1 MTDQTSSAAQA
12 STSRAAVITGWV
24 LTILPSLLFLFS
36 AGAKFFGGKALEE
49 GFAHLGVAQNL
60 AVPLGILELS
70 CVVLFLVPRTAVLGA
85 ILLAGYMGGA
95 ILTHL
100 RIGEP
105 VFMQVAIGV
114 VVWLGIYLREP
125 RLREILP
132 VRRV

>member
-1 MTDQTSSAAQA
+1 MNTDPSSPPAKN
-12 STSRAAVITGWV
+12 SRAAVITGWV

-36 AGAKFFGGKALEE
+36 VGGKFFGGKALEE
-49 GFAHLGVAQNL
+49 SFAHLGVPQNL
-60 AVPLGILELS
+60 AVPLGVLELS
-70 CVVLFLVPRTAVLGA
+70 CVVLFLIPRTAVLGA

-132 VRRV
+132 VSRV